1 MGTLFGKQ
9 CIEGPRCHPLLVG
22 EYPNP
27 PEQPTSGLAARS
39 VPERFT
45 ASPLKRKL
53 PLPLTAKGKI
63 KNRRAVHMAKN
74 KKAPENA
81 PLKDA
86 LPGKFYLSFCS
97 CDFLFIC
104 SFFS

>member
-1 MGTLFGKQ
+1 MPSPACWGVPQSPGTAHKWAGCAFGNRTLY
-9 CIEGPRCHPLLVG
+9 GF
-22 EYPNP
+22 
-27 PEQPTSGLAARS
+27 AA
-39 VPERFT
+39 
-45 ASPLKRKL
+45 KRKL
-53 PLPLTAKGKI
+53 HLSLTAKGKI

-97 CDFLFIC
+97 CDFLFVC